1 MRVNP
6 QASLI
11 IRKKRKKER
20 KKKKE
25 VNRDTWECNART
37 IPRDY
42 KIHCLD
48 SWPLLTSVSVLV
60 WMLNPLSSTMPLY
73 DIASFEGHT
82 GENLLSFFL

>member
-20 KKKKE
+20 KKGM
-25 VNRDTWECNART
+25 NRDTWEHNART

-73 DIASFEGHT
+73 DFESFEGPT